1 MQQYSNIEDESLKDF
16 TSKHGILFVQT
27 TRRVITCTVKA
38 LQQKLNEKFQ
48 LDVSTGTIVSLKPF
62 YMTYATENEIVLC
75 MCKLCLNTRLFFN
88 VVKQEI
94 PDENETIST
103 FL

>member
-1 MQQYSNIEDESLKDF
+1 MIEKNESLKDF
-16 TSKHGILFVQT
+16 TSKHGILFVQI

-38 LQQKLNEKFQ
+38 LQQKLNEKLQ
-48 LDVSTGTIVSLKPF
+48 LDVSVETIIAVKPF
-62 YMTYATENEIVLC
+62 YMTYETENEIVLC
-75 MCKLCLNTRLFFN
+75 MYKLCLNTGLLFN

-94 PDENETIST
+94 PDENESIST